1 MAGRVTPLDDHHKR
15 LGARFTE
22 FGGWEMPVQ
31 YSGIIDEPLSVR
43 QGCGLFDLSHMGE
56 VDIRGLLALEFAQW
70 VLTNDVL
77 KAAPG
82 RVQYSLLCSE
92 TGGIIDDL
100 LVYRHPDY
108 VTLIVNASNT
118 AEDLEWLLQQ
128 ANKPPYRGKV
138 AIVNV
143 GEERAIL
150 AVQWPK
156 APEVME
162 AAGLGE
168 VLDLPYMAFCLLGD
182 NGELMVSRTGYT
194 GEIGY
199 ELYMPAGDAA
209 HWWERFMMLAEPM
222 GLKPVGL
229 GARDTLR
236 LEMGYTLYG
245 SDIDESTTPWEA
257 GLGWAV
263 KLSKEF
269 IGRDALAAS
278 KGRHSRLLVGFV
290 LHDRGIARG
299 GYTVQAEG
307 QPIGKVTSGCISP
320 TLNRAAGLAY
330 VDISRSKPGTPVQIV
345 IRGKEAAAEIAPL
358 PFVPSR
364 VKDPVKRCTEK

>member
-1 MAGRVTPLDDHHKR
+1 
-15 LGARFTE
+15 
-22 FGGWEMPVQ
+22 
-31 YSGIIDEPLSVR
+31 
-43 QGCGLFDLSHMGE
+43 
-56 VDIRGLLALEFAQW
+56 
-70 VLTNDVL
+70 
-77 KAAPG
+77 
-82 RVQYSLLCSE
+82 
-92 TGGIIDDL
+92 
-100 LVYRHPDY
+100 
-108 VTLIVNASNT
+108 
-118 AEDLEWLLQQ
+118 
-128 ANKPPYRGKV
+128 
-138 AIVNV
+138 
-143 GEERAIL
+143 
-150 AVQWPK
+150 
-156 APEVME
+156 
-162 AAGLGE
+162 
-168 VLDLPYMAFCLLGD
+168 
-182 NGELMVSRTGYT
+182 MVSRTGYT

-320 TLNRAAGLAY
+320 TLNRAGGLAY